1 MVYHGSIRKVACLKP
16 VVSLAMETNI
26 LPASRGNTH
35 QRSKHSVNTQANF
48 LMSTY
53 LGDHH
58 LVNLGWIAMRWN
70 MGCAK
75 CPWWDLYG
83 LLASSISLRTHEPLP
98 VDDPPTH
105 LKPLSWMAMRNL
117 AYLNSHQ
124 LQSVYEQGLFN
135 DNNTHRIRVMVC
147 TPIFGWFCYGKCR

>member
-1 MVYHGSIRKVACLKP
+1 
-16 VVSLAMETNI
+16 
-26 LPASRGNTH
+26 
-35 QRSKHSVNTQANF
+35 
-48 LMSTY
+48 MSTY
-53 LGDHH
+53 FEDHH
-58 LVNLGWIAMRWN
+58 LVNLGWIAMHWN

-75 CPWWDLYG
+75 CPWWDLHG

-105 LKPLSWMAMRNL
+105 LKPLSWIAMRNL

-135 DNNTHRIRVMVC
+135 DNNTHRIRVWFVHLYLVDFVMVNAGKYTIRGSC
-147 TPIFGWFCYGKCR
+147 GTITPSSGPLPFVPPSTSDYTFISSL